1 MPSVRCGS
9 LLWVA
14 GALKVLV
21 MFGLMAETRLRK
33 RTLSVALIAARVL
46 LGLQALGLIVIIAA
60 FASLELAMDLL
71 AASDTQNLLIFWQS
85 VLFGLAMSGV
95 GLILGGAPLA
105 LTFVRRRWSYLGLL
119 AIELLLVVVFVVCA
133 LQPASV
139 GLETETDIG
148 RVILVL
154 VAILPSSV
162 CLLLVF
168 RAEVRE
174 HFEL

>member
-1 MPSVRCGS
+1 
-9 LLWVA
+9 
-14 GALKVLV
+14 
-21 MFGLMAETRLRK
+21 MAETRLRK

>member
-1 MPSVRCGS
+1 M
-9 LLWVA
+9 
-14 GALKVLV
+14 LV
-21 MFGLMAETRLRK
+21 IFGLMAETRLRK

-60 FASLELAMDLL
+60 IASIELAFDLL
-71 AASDTQNLLIFWQS
+71 AASDTQDLRIFWQG
-85 VLFGLAMSGV
+85 VLFGLAMIGV

>member
-1 MPSVRCGS
+1 
-9 LLWVA
+9 
-14 GALKVLV
+14 VLV
-21 MFGLMAETRLRK
+21 IFGLMAETRLRK

-105 LTFVRRRWSYLGLL
+105 LTFVRRRSSYLGLL

>member
-1 MPSVRCGS
+1 M
-9 LLWVA
+9 
-14 GALKVLV
+14 LV
-21 MFGLMAETRLRK
+21 IFGLMAETRLRK

>member
-1 MPSVRCGS
+1 M
-9 LLWVA
+9 
-14 GALKVLV
+14 LV
-21 MFGLMAETRLRK
+21 IFGLMAETRLRK

-60 FASLELAMDLL
+60 IASIELAFDLL
-71 AASDTQNLLIFWQS
+71 AASDTQDLRIFWQG
-85 VLFGLAMSGV
+85 VLFGLAMIGV

-119 AIELLLVVVFVVCA
+119 AIELGLVVVFA
-133 LQPASV
+133 LAGEQPASL
-139 GLETETDIG
+139 GLETETEIG

-154 VAILPSSV
+154 VALLPSSV

>member
-1 MPSVRCGS
+1 
-9 LLWVA
+9 
-14 GALKVLV
+14 VLV
-21 MFGLMAETRLRK
+21 IFGLMAETRLRK